1 MPIILMGVIALAV
14 FMAMGLMLFY
24 AAYRETKTEH
34 EIARK
39 KSESLSR
46 S

>member
-1 MPIILMGVIALAV
+1 MPILLMGLGALAV
-14 FMAMGLMLFY
+14 FMVMGLMLFY

-39 KSESLSR
+39 KVETLSR